1 MVEVMLQDFQGK
13 VTEGDAASPLLA
25 WTHAFEELSKKSHYP
40 EATGS
45 KEAQA
50 TWKGHVQEFQKT
62 IPASS

>member
-13 VTEGDAASPLLA
+13 VTEGDAASSPLLA

-45 KEAQA
+45 
-50 TWKGHVQEFQKT
+50 
-62 IPASS
+62 